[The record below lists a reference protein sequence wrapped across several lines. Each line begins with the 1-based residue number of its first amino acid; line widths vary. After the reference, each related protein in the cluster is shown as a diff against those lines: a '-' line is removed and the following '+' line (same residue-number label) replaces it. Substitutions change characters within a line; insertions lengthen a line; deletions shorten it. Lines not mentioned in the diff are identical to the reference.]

1 MSYDSPML
9 QGSKVGPPSRQVL
22 ETEID
27 GDISLYD
34 PMSEHVTVLNSTA
47 SDVWRL
53 ADGESSVEEI
63 TSLLAT
69 AYGVEESSISR
80 DVVDTVDQLRDQG
93 LIEST

>member
-1 MSYDSPML
+1 M
-9 QGSKVGPPSRQVL
+9 L

-34 PMSEHVTVLNSTA
+34 PMSEQVTVLNSTA

-53 ADGESSVEEI
+53 ADGESSVDEI

-69 AYGVEESSISR
+69 AYGVEEASISR
-80 DVVDTVDQLRDQG
+80 DVVDTVNQLRDQG
-93 LIEST
+93 LFESA